1 MRKPIIV
8 GVATAFLAM
17 VACQSPDAPD
27 LGNPLDPSDPNYT
40 PPSTAIATGPEDAA
54 TVTEAD
60 VTFTWRGSDRV
71 SEYRYQW
78 DDGEWSD
85 WGAATSATL
94 ELLDEGEH
102 AFGVAGRYPTGAEQ
116 PLPTTRAF
124 VVDAVKGPALMFR
137 PRKVT
142 ATVGDTFTVD
152 LMAEEVDD
160 LMLAHVVVEYDDDAL
175 TLDSVKQGDFLAGAG
190 GAVVFLDEAAPGR
203 ILVDV
208 GVAEGDPAGVSGTGV
223 LATLSF
229 RASGATT
236 SALDIP
242 AGAALRD
249 PSNAPTSLLETPPG
263 MVVVE

>member
-160 LMLAHVVVEYDDDAL
+160 LMLVVTAFCGNNRSSMQPYSVRRDNAKPPFVVGGTFGDA
-175 TLDSVKQGDFLAGAG
+175 
-190 GAVVFLDEAAPGR
+190 VFNCK
-203 ILVDV
+203 
-208 GVAEGDPAGVSGTGV
+208 
-223 LATLSF
+223 ATF
-229 RASGATT
+229 KASGITQ
-236 SALDIP
+236 SALD
-242 AGAALRD
+242 G
-249 PSNAPTSLLETPPG
+249 PG
-263 MVVVE
+263 DHNLVPDISVRLSSISQSHLGHVEKEACD